1 MRSVCV
7 FSGSSPGARPE
18 YLAAART
25 LGEELATRGVGL
37 VYGGASVG
45 QMAAVADTV
54 LAAGGKVT
62 GIIPRHLTDKE
73 VAHRGLS
80 ELRVTSTMLERKALM
95 AELSDAFV
103 ALPGG
108 FGTLEEFTE
117 ILTWSQL
124 GLHAKPCGLLDVAD
138 FYRTLLA
145 FFDLA
150 VAERFVLPEHRALVL
165 VDTEPD
171 QLLDA
176 MEAWSPLP
184 PGDKWIDRDAPDG
197 VLRPAPQ

>member
-25 LGEELATRGVGL
+25 LGEEIAARGVEL

-45 QMAAVADTV
+45 LMGAMADTV

-62 GIIPRHLTDKE
+62 GVIPGHLADRK

-80 ELRVTSTMLERKALM
+80 ELRLTSTMHERKALM
-95 AELSDAFV
+95 NELSDGFV

-108 FGTLEEFTE
+108 YGTMEEFTE

-138 FYRTLLA
+138 FYRPLLA
-145 FFDLA
+145 FFDHA
-150 VAERFVLPEHRALVL
+150 VAERFVRPEHRALAL
-165 VDTEPD
+165 VDTEPG

-176 MEAWSPLP
+176 METWSPLP
-184 PGDKWIDRDAPDG
+184 PGDKWIDRDVPDG
-197 VLRPAPQ
+197 VRHPAP

>member
-25 LGEELATRGVGL
+25 LGEELATRGVEL

-45 QMAAVADTV
+45 LMAAVADTV
-54 LAAGGKVT
+54 LAAGGRVT
-62 GIIPRHLTDKE
+62 GIIPRHLADKE

-80 ELRVTSTMLERKALM
+80 ELRVTSTMHERKALM

-108 FGTLEEFTE
+108 FGTLKELTE

-138 FYRTLLA
+138 FYRSLLA
-145 FFDLA
+145 FVDHA
-150 VAERFVLPEHRALVL
+150 VAERFVRPEHRSLVL
-165 VDTEPD
+165 VDTEPG

-184 PGDKWIDRDAPDG
+184 PGDKWIDRDAWDG
-197 VLRPAPQ
+197 VLRPAP

>member
-1 MRSVCV
+1 VRSVCV
-7 FSGSSPGARPE
+7 FSGSSPGAGPE

-25 LGEELATRGVGL
+25 LGEELANRGVVL

-45 QMAAVADTV
+45 LMAAVADAA

-62 GIIPRHLTDKE
+62 GIIPRHLADKE

-80 ELRVTSTMLERKALM
+80 ELRVTSTMHERKALM

-124 GLHAKPCGLLDVAD
+124 GLHAKPCGVLDVAD
-138 FYRTLLA
+138 FYRSLLA
-145 FFDLA
+145 FFDHA
-150 VAERFVLPEHRALVL
+150 VAERFVRPEHRALVL
-165 VDTEPD
+165 VDTEPG

-176 MEAWSPLP
+176 MQAWSPLS
-184 PGDKWIDRDAPDG
+184 PGDKWIDRGAPHG
-197 VLRPAPQ
+197 VLRPTP